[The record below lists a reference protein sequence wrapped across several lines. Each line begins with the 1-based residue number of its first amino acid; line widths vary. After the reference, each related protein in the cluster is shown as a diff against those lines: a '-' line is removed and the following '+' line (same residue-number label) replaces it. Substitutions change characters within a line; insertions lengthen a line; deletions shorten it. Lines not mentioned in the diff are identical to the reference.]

1 MCLSP
6 GALTAPSFHQGN
18 KLQFARLLNEP
29 LRTFPV
35 RSRALSLQL
44 SQVHPI
50 HSIPAW
56 SPEGR
61 TFTPRGDPS
70 RSQQSA
76 LNRALT
82 HANAYTMPSPRYQ
95 SQPAQRGKRTSRSGT
110 RAIISLAARPDSL
123 PGSQTPLSECPRNN
137 EPGNPQR

>member
-35 RSRALSLQL
+35 RSRALSLQRAKCIQFSL
-44 SQVHPI
+44 S
-50 HSIPAW
+50 AW

-61 TFTPRGDPS
+61 RFTREGLTALPA
-70 RSQQSA
+70 SA
-76 LNRALT
+76 LSRALT
-82 HANAYTMPSPRYQ
+82 HANAHTMPSPRYQ
-95 SQPAQRGKRTSRSGT
+95 SQPAQRRKRTSRSGT
-110 RAIISLAARPDSL
+110 RATISSLARASDSL

-137 EPGNPQR
+137 EPRNPQR

>member
-61 TFTPRGDPS
+61 RFTREGTHRAPS
-70 RSQQSA
+70 KV
-76 LNRALT
+76 
-82 HANAYTMPSPRYQ
+82 P
-95 SQPAQRGKRTSRSGT
+95 
-110 RAIISLAARPDSL
+110 
-123 PGSQTPLSECPRNN
+123 
-137 EPGNPQR
+137 